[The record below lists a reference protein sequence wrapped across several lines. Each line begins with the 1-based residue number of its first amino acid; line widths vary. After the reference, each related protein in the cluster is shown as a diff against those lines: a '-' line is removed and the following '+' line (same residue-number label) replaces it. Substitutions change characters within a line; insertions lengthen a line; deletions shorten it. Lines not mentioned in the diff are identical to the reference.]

1 MNSVLL
7 DVVAQRQNVG
17 EPWLYRLG
25 QEFGVTINIRRA
37 NIDADSGYAEV
48 ELVGPLEEIQRATT
62 WLMTTGL
69 HVEARERSLGTA
81 GSSAFPGVAPSRP

>member
-1 MNSVLL
+1 MDPTGRNSVRL

-25 QEFGVTINIRRA
+25 RDFGCEVNVRRA
-37 NIDADSGYAEV
+37 NIDEDSGYAEI
-48 ELVGPLEEIQRATT
+48 ELSGPLEEIQRATT

-69 HVEARERSLGTA
+69 HVEARERAMGANPGATA
-81 GSSAFPGVAPSRP
+81 AS